1 MKMKV
6 LTCVGTRPNLIK
18 ITQLHRCFQAYPF
31 IEHKLLHT
39 GQHFDYNMNDVFF
52 KELGIKAPDA
62 FLNINQ
68 GTQINVIARIME
80 AFEAFIQNDRPD
92 LVMVPGDV
100 NSSFACAFVA
110 QRYGIPV
117 AHIESGLR
125 SYDMTM
131 PEEANRLLID
141 VLADLFFVT
150 EPSGEAN
157 LLRSG
162 VAESKI
168 RYVGNTMIDALV
180 AFTPMIDSSDV
191 RERLGVKD
199 YYLLTF
205 HRPINVDNKENL
217 QTLAAIIAEL
227 ATRRQIVF
235 PVHPRTRRRLQE
247 FGLSDLLHN
256 ANVILTDPIG
266 YIDFIHLVKNSKTVI
281 TDSGGVQEETTF
293 MGVPCITVR
302 PSTERPV
309 TVTEGTNT
317 LAPLNREVILNLLQ
331 AIDAGTYKKGKV
343 PYLWDGQ
350 SSERIAEAV
359 AAYLSTKTE
368 NVSA

>member
-1 MKMKV
+1 MKKKV

-125 SYDMTM
+125 SFDMTM

-141 VLADLFFVT
+141 VLADIYFVT

-162 VAESKI
+162 VEKSKI
-168 RYVGNTMIDALV
+168 KYVGNTMIDALV
-180 AFTPMIDSSDV
+180 AFTPMIDKSDI
-191 RERLGVKD
+191 RSRLGVSN

-217 QTLAAIIAEL
+217 QTLAEIIAKVAE
-227 ATRRQIVF
+227 QKQVVF
-235 PVHPRTRRRLQE
+235 PVHPRTRRRLEE
-247 FGLSDLLHN
+247 FGLSTILKN
-256 ANVILTDPIG
+256 GNVILTDPIG
-266 YIDFIHLVKNSKTVI
+266 YIDFINLVKNSSAVI

-317 LAPLNREVILNLLQ
+317 LARLDRETILNLLKD
-331 AIDAGTYKKGKV
+331 IDTNTYKKGVV

-350 SSERIAEAV
+350 SSERIAEAI
-359 AAYLSTKTE
+359 ASFFGTKTE
-368 NVSA
+368 NASA

>member
-1 MKMKV
+1 MKKKV

-18 ITQLHRCFQAYPF
+18 ITQLHRCFEAYPS

-52 KELGIKAPDA
+52 KELGIKSPDA

-80 AFEAFIQNDRPD
+80 AFEAFIVNDRPD

-125 SYDMTM
+125 SFDMTM

-141 VLADLFFVT
+141 VLADLYFVT

-157 LLRSG
+157 LLKAG
-162 VAESKI
+162 VSSEKI
-168 RYVGNTMIDALV
+168 KYVGNTMIDALV
-180 AFTPMIDSSDV
+180 AFTPMIDKSEI
-191 RERLGVKD
+191 RKKLGAED

-217 QTLAAIIAEL
+217 QTLAEIIAHL
-227 ATRRQIVF
+227 ATKRQVIF
-235 PVHPRTRRRLQE
+235 PVHPRTRKRLEE
-247 FGLSDLLHN
+247 FGLSNLLQE
-256 ANVILTDPIG
+256 ANVILTDPFG
-266 YIDFIHLVKNSKTVI
+266 YIDFIHLVKNSKAVI

-317 LAPLNREVILNLLQ
+317 LAPLDRATILNLLQ
-331 AIDAGTYKKGKV
+331 QIETNTYKKGVV
-343 PYLWDGQ
+343 PYRWDGQ
-350 SSERIAEAV
+350 SSERIALAISE
-359 AAYLSTKTE
+359 YLGIKTA
-368 NVSA
+368 NVTA

>member
-1 MKMKV
+1 MKKKV

-18 ITQLHRCFQAYPF
+18 ITQLHRCFEAYPF

-80 AFEAFIQNDRPD
+80 AFETFIQNDRPD

-125 SYDMTM
+125 SFDMTM
-131 PEEANRLLID
+131 PEEANRILID
-141 VLADLFFVT
+141 VLADLYFVT

-157 LLRSG
+157 LLGTG
-162 VAESKI
+162 VDKKKI
-168 RYVGNTMIDALV
+168 KYVGNTMIDSLV
-180 AFTPMIDSSDV
+180 AFTPMIDQSEV
-191 RERLGVKD
+191 RKRLGVSD

-217 QTLAAIIAEL
+217 KTLAETIAAI
-227 ATRRQIVF
+227 ATQRQVVF
-235 PVHPRTRRRLQE
+235 PVHPRTRKRLEE
-247 FGLSDLLHN
+247 FGLSHLLQSS
-256 ANVILTDPIG
+256 NVILTDPIG
-266 YIDFIHLVKNSKTVI
+266 YIDFIHLVKNSKAVI

-309 TVTEGTNT
+309 TITEGTNT
-317 LAPLNREVILNLLQ
+317 LAPLNRDVILDLLQ
-331 AIDAGTYKKGKV
+331 AIDTGTYKRGVV
-343 PYLWDGQ
+343 PFRWDGC

-359 AAYLSTKTE
+359 AEFLGEKIE
-368 NVSA
+368 NTSA